1 MLPLDNNKQVD
12 ISVGFVL
19 FSYFREE
26 AGAEPREEGIPA
38 ILGTAA
44 GGWAQRCGAPECVR
58 NHWNQNLGWEH
69 EQQDH
74 EGAEE
79 MPLNQTLKH

>member
-1 MLPLDNNKQVD
+1 MSGCFRG
-12 ISVGFVL
+12 ICVL
-19 FSYFREE
+19 WYFRAE

-44 GGWAQRCGAPECVR
+44 GGWAQCCGTPECAG

-74 EGAEE
+74 RGAEE
-79 MPLNQTLKH
+79 MPLNQDLKH